1 VAALPLETPQGETHE
16 VNAIELSGLR
26 KSFGSCVAID
36 GVSLRV
42 RPGEVV
48 ALLGPNGAGK
58 STIIEIV
65 LGLVRPESGTARLW
79 GLSPSKAC
87 ATGRVGAMLQN
98 GGLLGGLTV
107 RQSIEVFRGLSSSP
121 LALDDVLA
129 MAGLADVA
137 SHRAD
142 RLSGGE
148 TQRLRFAFAIA
159 GDPGLL
165 VLDEPTG
172 AMDVTTRRTFW
183 STIRAWA
190 DGSRTVM
197 FATHHLDEADAH
209 ADRVVL
215 FSKGRVVADG
225 PTAEV
230 RAIAHGRTIRASIS
244 GTNEVELRSL
254 PGVSSVDQR
263 GDVVALRCTDSDSAL
278 RGLLARWPEARDI
291 EVAGAGMEDA
301 FIALTEG
308 EAVL

>member
-1 VAALPLETPQGETHE
+1 MD
-16 VNAIELSGLR
+16 AIELRGLR

-36 GVSLRV
+36 DVNLRV

-58 STIIEIV
+58 STIIELV
-65 LGLVRPESGTARLW
+65 LGLVRPESGTVRVW
-79 GLSPSKAC
+79 DLSPAKAC
-87 ATGRVGAMLQN
+87 AHGRVGAMLQN

-107 RQSIEVFRGLSSSP
+107 RQLIEVFRDLSSSP

-129 MAGLADVA
+129 ISGLTDVA

-159 GDPGLL
+159 GDPDLL

-172 AMDVTTRRTFW
+172 AMDVTSRRMFW
-183 STIRAWA
+183 STIRGWA
-190 DGSRTVM
+190 DGGRTVV
-197 FATHHLDEADAH
+197 FATHHLEEADAH

-230 RAIAHGRTIRASIS
+230 RAIDRSRTIRAAIS
-244 GTNEVELRSL
+244 GATEFEFLSL
-254 PGVSSVDQR
+254 PGVSHVDQR
-263 GDVVALRCTDSDSAL
+263 GDCLVLRCTDSDVAL
-278 RGLLARWPEARDI
+278 RSLLARWPQARDI
-291 EVAGAGMEDA
+291 EVAGVGMEEA